1 MMLAW
6 NDTPDMHPMLC
17 STAQDF
23 LRYDTAKLLELQAA
37 LPVNAPIRAIVMQ
50 ALQIRGSALPSVP
63 GK

>member
-1 MMLAW
+1 
-6 NDTPDMHPMLC
+6 MHPMLC

-37 LPVNAPIRAIVMQ
+37 LPPNAPIRAIVMQ
-50 ALQIRGSALPSVP
+50 ALQIRGGALPSAP